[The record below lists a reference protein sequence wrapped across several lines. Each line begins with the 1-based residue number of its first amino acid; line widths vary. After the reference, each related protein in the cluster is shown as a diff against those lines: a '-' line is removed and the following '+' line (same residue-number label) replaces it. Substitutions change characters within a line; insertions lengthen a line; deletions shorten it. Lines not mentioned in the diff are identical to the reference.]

1 MVTFHNVTADNFFV
15 TDWWSN
21 GNDQIAFGR
30 GNAGFV
36 IINREDNQLSHT
48 FQTSMAPGNY
58 CDVISGGLAEDGQGC
73 RGNLVQVN
81 DSGQATLT
89 VPGMSALAFHWQS
102 RLAEDVVLDGTVMV
116 TFQVEAETV
125 FGENIFVV
133 GNVDNLGNWDPE
145 AAVPLSPEN
154 YPLWQVQVELPV
166 ATSIEYKYIR
176 LDEAGNATWESD
188 PNRSLTTPTTDAFVT
203 EDRWR

>member
-1 MVTFHNVTADNFFV
+1 
-15 TDWWSN
+15 
-21 GNDQIAFGR
+21 
-30 GNAGFV
+30 
-36 IINREDNQLSHT
+36 
-48 FQTSMAPGNY
+48 
-58 CDVISGGLAEDGQGC
+58 
-73 RGNLVQVN
+73 
-81 DSGQATLT
+81 
-89 VPGMSALAFHWQS
+89 LAFHWLS

-133 GNVDNLGNWDPE
+133 GNNDALGNWDPE

-166 ATSIEYKYIR
+166 ATAIEYKYIR

-188 PNRSLTTPTTDAFVT
+188 PNRSLTTPATDAFVT
-203 EDRWR
+203 EDQWR